1 MKKAKAHCPNP
12 SCKNH
17 QSPRH
22 GFYIK
27 RGYFITKWNHQRVP
41 RYQCLDCKKG
51 FSSHTFYCTYRQKK
65 PFLNESIFRLYTS
78 ATTQRRLA
86 KFLGVNLK
94 TVVRKFLFLSQNA
107 ELMHLE
113 KLSQQE
119 FDAAHCQFD
128 EMLSFEHT
136 RLKPLSIALVVQ
148 KKDSKLIAIQTAQSH
163 YQGVL
168 SSVALK
174 KYGLRTDYS
183 HEARRK
189 VLLTLQSQIKESCTL
204 ITDAKPVYR
213 ADIAQYVPGAR
224 LKQIKNRGGRLQRL
238 LNAKRRNFQD
248 PMFELNLV
256 AAKIRHDLSRM
267 ARKVWVTTK
276 RQDRLQKHLML
287 FLAIQNGYSIAT

>member
-1 MKKAKAHCPNP
+1 MRKAKRHCPNP
-12 SCKNH
+12 SCRNH
-17 QSPRH
+17 NSPKHR
-22 GFYIK
+22 FFIK
-27 RGYFITKWNHQRVP
+27 RGYYITKWNHQRVP
-41 RYQCLDCKKG
+41 RYQCVDCKKG

-65 PFLNESIFRLYTS
+65 PFLNESIFQLYTS

-86 KFLGVNLK
+86 KVLGVNLK
-94 TVVRKFLFLSQNA
+94 TIVRKFLFLAQNA
-107 ELMHLE
+107 ELLHLE

-119 FDAAHCQFD
+119 FDVTHCQFD

-136 RLKPLSIALVVQ
+136 RLKPLSIALSVQ
-148 KKDSKLIAIQTAQSH
+148 KKDSKLVAIEVAQSH

-168 SSVALK
+168 SSIALR
-174 KYGLRTDYS
+174 KYGLRPDQS

-204 ITDAKPVYR
+204 ISDAKPVYR
-213 ADIAQYVPGAR
+213 TEVANYVPGAK
-224 LKQIKNRGGRLQRL
+224 LEQVKNRGGRLQRL
-238 LNAKRRNFQD
+238 LKAKRRNFQD
-248 PMFELNLV
+248 PLFELNLV

-287 FLAIQNGYSIAT
+287 FLASQNGYPVAA

>member
-1 MKKAKAHCPNP
+1 VRKAKRHCPNP
-12 SCKNH
+12 SCRNH
-17 QSPRH
+17 NSPKHR
-22 GFYIK
+22 FFIK
-27 RGYFITKWNHQRVP
+27 RGYYITKWNHQRVP
-41 RYQCLDCKKG
+41 RYQCVDCKKG

-65 PFLNESIFRLYTS
+65 PFLNESIFQLYTS

-86 KFLGVNLK
+86 KVLGVNLK
-94 TVVRKFLFLSQNA
+94 TIVRKFLFLAQNA
-107 ELMHLE
+107 ELLHLE

-119 FDAAHCQFD
+119 FDVTHCQFD

-136 RLKPLSIALVVQ
+136 RLKPLSIALSVQ
-148 KKDSKLIAIQTAQSH
+148 KKDSKLVAIEVAQSH

-168 SSVALK
+168 SSIALR
-174 KYGLRTDYS
+174 KYGLRPDQS

-204 ITDAKPVYR
+204 ISDAKPVYR
-213 ADIAQYVPGAR
+213 TEVANYVPGAK
-224 LKQIKNRGGRLQRL
+224 LEQVKNRGGRLQRL
-238 LNAKRRNFQD
+238 LKAKRRNFQD
-248 PMFELNLV
+248 PLFELNLV

-287 FLAIQNGYSIAT
+287 FLASQNGYPVAA